1 MKARVEADRR
11 IGYHATVWLFT
22 SHRAAAL
29 MYAEPDH
36 EVRVP
41 DEMLWVANRYGQ
53 GIPIIDPEERAV
65 WVASL
70 GSIHRDGESHE
81 WYAEGGELTGVD
93 YPGRTL
99 RKTKSI
105 VRTLGGFDF
114 RLVAGK
120 FGDSW
125 AVSFAC

>member
-1 MKARVEADRR
+1 MKARVAADKR
-11 IGYHATVWLFT
+11 IGYHATAWLFT

-53 GIPIIDPEERAV
+53 GIPIIDPEARAV
-65 WVASL
+65 WVASP
-70 GSIHRDGESHE
+70 GSIRRDGESHE
-81 WYAEGGELTGVD
+81 WYTEGGELTGVD

-99 RKTKSI
+99 RKTKAI
-105 VRTLGGFDF
+105 VRTLGGIHL

-120 FGDSW
+120 FGDSC